1 VEAAEQ
7 LRSFACSVCGVPV
20 TFGESDR
27 RGVEGVRLTRA
38 QSGQWVPFGEII
50 SY

>member
-1 VEAAEQ
+1 
-7 LRSFACSVCGVPV
+7 VCAVPI

-38 QSGQWVPFGEII
+38 EGGQWVPFGEII
-50 SY
+50 SD